1 MNTVE
6 AEDRNLARLN
16 YKEYKEETKATKET
30 EKRKPEGQEGN
41 QEIEGFLKRIWEI
54 MTSKILSN

>member
-1 MNTVE
+1 MLSLREKCITNTVE

-30 EKRKPEGQEGN
+30 EKRKPEG
-41 QEIEGFLKRIWEI
+41 
-54 MTSKILSN
+54 